1 MNFKEQRNA
10 LIKFIRDNYKNYLSP
25 GFSEPEITVEFLD
38 FDKFKGDFTLFLDF
52 AKIDFRQ
59 SNYGDD
65 CGDIEHL
72 SVTVHLVHRNSQ
84 PSVLND
90 NNPDAAYAFYTMV
103 KENPGL
109 GIAQNT
115 VIDGIDFFNY
125 VEGTKYLVCTEINLS
140 LDVEIRM

>member
-1 MNFKEQRNA
+1 MNFKEQQEK
-10 LIKFIRDNYKNYLSP
+10 IITFISDNYKNYLPLTFPES
-25 GFSEPEITVEFLD
+25 EITTEFLD
-38 FDKFKGDFTLFLDF
+38 FDKFKGNFTIFIDF

-59 SNYGDD
+59 SNYEDD

-72 SVTVHLVHRNSQ
+72 SLVIYLVHRNNKSE
-84 PSVLND
+84 VLQE
-90 NNPDAAYAFYTMV
+90 NNLDSAYAFYKMI

-115 VIDGIDFFNY
+115 TIDGIDFYKY

-140 LDVEIRM
+140 LDVEI